1 MVAYNLIQNQ
11 PKGYEMKDKNKSVQ
25 KIVKFIDTYGDQEH
39 KENIIL
45 ADGLE
50 EAFIGLTYR
59 EGEHGTQVA
68 VYGVNCCIN
77 TLEQKNKWSREEAE
91 DYFNYNIQCLYAG
104 EYSPIFIEE
113 MNR

>member
-1 MVAYNLIQNQ
+1 
-11 PKGYEMKDKNKSVQ
+11 MKDKNKSVQ
-25 KIVKFIDTYGDQEH
+25 KIAKFIDTYGDQEH
-39 KENIIL
+39 KENILL

-59 EGEHGTQVA
+59 ESEHGTQVA
-68 VYGVNCCIN
+68 VYGVNSCIN
-77 TLEQKNKWSREEAE
+77 TLKQKNKWSGEEAE

-113 MNR
+113 MKK